1 MKIGNF
7 LVLLLLALVG
17 LGFLLNDSFYTHSE
31 LSTAN
36 DTVVSLQTEVDQV
49 KQQKAQQEQ
58 DLQTLLNQ
66 NKSLQTQNQ
75 DLQSRNSAF
84 ELQVL
89 SLSAEANHLQTEN
102 ARLQQ
107 ISTQSTCE
115 AISPSDPTLTRFI
128 SLNNPSSQAVTLG
141 LLVPML
147 LAGSGVAVYGLY
159 HYNHKQAH
167 PGTYVVRISQHEL
180 DLLIRHRR
188 TG

>member
-1 MKIGNF
+1 MKIGTF
-7 LVLLLLALVG
+7 LVILLLALVG

-36 DTVVSLQTEVDQV
+36 DTIVSLQTEVDQL
-49 KQQKAQQEQ
+49 KEQKAQQEK
-58 DLQTLLNQ
+58 DLQILSNQ

-75 DLQSRNSAF
+75 DLQSRNSTL
-84 ELQVL
+84 ELQVQ
-89 SLSAEANHLQTEN
+89 SLFTEANRLQTEN

-107 ISTQSTCE
+107 ISAQSTCE
-115 AISPSDPTLTRFI
+115 AISPSDQTLTRFI
-128 SLNNPSSQAVTLG
+128 SPNNPSSHGQALG

-147 LAGSGVAVYGLY
+147 LAGSGVVVYGLY
-159 HYNHKQAH
+159 HYDRKRAH

-188 TG
+188 AE